1 MFTRVVE
8 CHINLGKKE
17 EFSTRLRNEVLPLL
31 QKQPGFVD
39 VIGLVHDSDPE
50 RTLALSFWKNKE
62 DADRYAQQ
70 HYRHVLEILKPYLQ
84 QDPKID
90 GFHVDTSTTHKI
102 VAGKAA

>member
-8 CHINLGKKE
+8 CRIHPGKKD
-17 EFSTRLRNEVLPLL
+17 EFAARLRSEVLPIL

-39 VIGLVHDSDPE
+39 IIGLVHDSDPE
-50 RTLALSFWKNKE
+50 RSISLSFWKTKE

-70 HYRHVLEILKPYLQ
+70 HYKQVLETMKPYIR
-84 QDPKID
+84 QDPKVE